1 MTLRSSLFAAAAV
14 LGMSSAAFAVPVSGQ
29 LSLGGYAAAI
39 GSTGMG
45 AATGIDFVSN
55 GDGSRSPGVAGGITT
70 IGAGS
75 GSFAGFSCA
84 NTAGTCGSIK
94 DITSFASQGALTSFL
109 TLTSGGVT
117 VTFDLTR
124 ISAVSN
130 DTVNNQLGF
139 TAVGFINETGFD
151 RTAGTFN
158 LTAQGDNIV
167 SFSATTL
174 AAATSVPEPA
184 SLALLGGSLA
194 LVGMVRRRKA

>member
-1 MTLRSSLFAAAAV
+1 MNLRTSLLAAV
-14 LGMSSAAFAVPVSGQ
+14 AMLGMSTAAFAVPVSGQ

-45 AATGIDFVSN
+45 AATGIDFVSS
-55 GDGSRSPGVAGGITT
+55 GSGTKSPGVAGGITSF
-70 IGAGS
+70 GAGS

-84 NTAGTCGSIK
+84 NTAGSCGSIQ
-94 DITSFASQGALTSFL
+94 DIASFATQGALTSFL
-109 TLTSGGVT
+109 TLTSGGTT
-117 VTFDLTR
+117 VSFDLTSFKN
-124 ISAVSN
+124 ISN

-174 AAATSVPEPA
+174 AANVPEPA
-184 SLALLGGSLA
+184 SLALLGGTLA
-194 LVGMVRRRKA
+194 LVGLVRRKKA

>member
-1 MTLRSSLFAAAAV
+1 MNLRTSLMAAAA
-14 LGMSSAAFAVPVSGQ
+14 LISMSSAAFAVPVSGQ
-29 LSLGGYAAAI
+29 VSLGGYAAAI

-45 AATGIDFVSN
+45 AATGIDFVSS
-55 GDGSRSPGVAGGITT
+55 GSGGRSPGVAGGIIS

-75 GSFAGFSCA
+75 GSFAGLSC
-84 NTAGTCGSIK
+84 TSITGSCGAIQ
-94 DITSFASQGALTSFL
+94 DITSFATQGALTSFL
-109 TLTSGGVT
+109 TLTSGSTT

-124 ISAVSN
+124 ISAVTN

-151 RTAGTFN
+151 RTAGSFN

-174 AAATSVPEPA
+174 AANVPEPA
-184 SLALLGGSLA
+184 SMALLGGSLA
-194 LVGMVRRRKA
+194 LVGLIRRKKV

>member
-1 MTLRSSLFAAAAV
+1 MNLRTSLMAAATLNA
-14 LGMSSAAFAVPVSGQ
+14 MSSAAFAVPVSGQ
-29 LSLGGYAAAI
+29 VSLGGYAAAI

-55 GDGSRSPGVAGGITT
+55 SSSSRLPGVAGGIIS

-75 GSFAGFSCA
+75 GSFAGLSC
-84 NTAGTCGSIK
+84 TSIK
-94 DITSFASQGALTSFL
+94 GSCGAIQEITSFATQGELTSFL
-109 TLTSGGVT
+109 TLTSGSTT

-124 ISAVSN
+124 LSAVTN

-139 TAVGFINETGFD
+139 TAVGLINETGFD
-151 RTAGTFN
+151 CTAGSLD

-174 AAATSVPEPA
+174 AANVPEPA
-184 SLALLGGSLA
+184 SMALLGGSLA
-194 LVGMVRRRKA
+194 LVGLIRRKKA

>member
-1 MTLRSSLFAAAAV
+1 MSLRSNLLVAAAF
-14 LGMSSAAFAVPVSGQ
+14 LGMSSAAFAVPVAGQ

-55 GDGSRSPGVAGGITT
+55 GDGSRSPGVAGGITMF
-70 IGAGS
+70 GAGS
-75 GSFAGFSCA
+75 GSFAGFSCNSA
-84 NTAGTCGSIK
+84 TGSCGSIK
-94 DITSFASQGALTSFL
+94 DITSFASQGSLNSFL
-109 TLTSGGVT
+109 TLTSGGTNVS
-117 VTFDLTR
+117 FDLTS
-124 ISAVSN
+124 ISNVSN
-130 DTVNNQLGF
+130 DLKNNQIGF

-174 AAATSVPEPA
+174 AANVPEPA
-184 SLALLGGSLA
+184 SMALLGGSLA
-194 LVGMVRRRKA
+194 LVGLIRRKKA